1 MNTIILSERQT
12 IENAQ
17 ELKEDILVALDL
29 PEPPIVDASEV
40 AQIDT
45 ATLQLLA
52 VLWRSS
58 VRAGKPPRLERPS
71 REFIRTAALLGL
83 EGVFG
88 LKPGASGLL

>member
-12 IENAQ
+12 IENAE
-17 ELKEDILVALDL
+17 ELKEDILAALDHA
-29 PEPPIVDASEV
+29 EPPVVDAAEV

-52 VLWRSS
+52 VLWRSAN
-58 VRAGKPPRLERPS
+58 RAGKPPRLARPS

-88 LKPGASGLL
+88 LKPGAL